1 MFYREKHT
9 SCGKV
14 KGVDTCGMI
23 EKTKGSLKNMH
34 EANHILESDK
44 NTTKIALD
52 DLIWIS
58 DAEKDFNRSREWFLK
73 QIKLQRLRR
82 VKIEGDRKVYLLR
95 EEIIHLLQPR
105 ILDN

>member
-1 MFYREKHT
+1 
-9 SCGKV
+9 
-14 KGVDTCGMI
+14 
-23 EKTKGSLKNMH
+23 MH
-34 EANHILESDK
+34 DANNILESNEK
-44 NTTKIALD
+44 NTKLELD

-58 DAEKDFNRSREWFLK
+58 DAEKEFNRSREWFLK

-95 EEIIHLLQPR
+95 AEILHLLQPR

>member
-1 MFYREKHT
+1 
-9 SCGKV
+9 
-14 KGVDTCGMI
+14 
-23 EKTKGSLKNMH
+23 MH
-34 EANHILESDK
+34 DSHHILENNEK
-44 NTTKIALD
+44 NMKLELD

-95 EEIIHLLQPR
+95 AEILHLLQPR